1 MNEIQTITKNVRLQ
15 QWSSIIQDCK
25 ASGLKVNDYCSE
37 HNISRN
43 SYYYWLRKIKE
54 AAMERSGNIFAEVT
68 QSYQTSFPAD
78 AEVTPV
84 SICIGDTVI
93 PVSYTHL
100 DVYKRQI
107 IMRMAVTVTPMIL

>member
-54 AAMERSGNIFAEVT
+54 AATERSGNIFAEVT

-93 PVSYTHL
+93 HVSEGTSEHL
-100 DVYKRQI
+100 LQSI
-107 IMRMAVTVTPMIL
+107 IGAIRNA